1 MHAVH
6 LVAYVVH
13 GVYAAHITEL
23 HLWRWAPAGVVLV
36 IARDQSEAITGTNA
50 LSAAHRAQPPSLHV
64 GGVLLKYGEHVTFAE
79 WQLILRFGH
88 VVVNSSSET
97 ILTFRLWHGR

>member
-1 MHAVH
+1 MTGACMFSTIRIDSVRISTTNLIRLCRPTSSFSFAVQMHAVH

-50 LSAAHRAQPPSLHV
+50 LKHARD
-64 GGVLLKYGEHVTFAE
+64 
-79 WQLILRFGH
+79 
-88 VVVNSSSET
+88 
-97 ILTFRLWHGR
+97 